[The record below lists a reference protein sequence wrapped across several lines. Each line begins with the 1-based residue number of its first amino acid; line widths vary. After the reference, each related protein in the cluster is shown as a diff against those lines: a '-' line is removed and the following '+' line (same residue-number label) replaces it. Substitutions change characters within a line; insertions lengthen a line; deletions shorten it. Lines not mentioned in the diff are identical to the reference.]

1 MLSTAFAP
9 NFAGRLIRAGYYFI
23 MDFIELTVQAPPELA
38 EILVAELGEV
48 GFDTFEDNDAGFCAY
63 TTEAAFDRDAV
74 AGIMSRYEDSKL
86 GLGELTY
93 SDRVI
98 TRQNWNAEWEKN
110 FQPLVIADK
119 ISVRA
124 PFHPRPAGVEYDI
137 EIMPRM
143 SFGTGHHETT
153 ALMLENQLG
162 VDHRGKRVLD
172 MGCGT
177 GILAIMAEKLGAR
190 QVLAVDVEPWTVEN
204 AADNAAENH
213 CRAVEC
219 RLGGAEVLAGE
230 APFDLILANI
240 NRNVLLE
247 DMGVYAALL
256 PAGRPIL
263 FSGFYEDDLALITAE
278 ATRQRLRYERH
289 RSLRGWVSAIFT
301 KL

>member
-1 MLSTAFAP
+1 
-9 NFAGRLIRAGYYFI
+9 

-38 EILVAELGEV
+38 DILVAELGEV

-63 TTEAAFDRDAV
+63 TTEEAFDRDAV
-74 AGIMSRYEDSKL
+74 AEIMSRYQ
-86 GLGELTY
+86 GIGELEF

-110 FQPLVIADK
+110 FQPLVIAGRV
-119 ISVRA
+119 SVRA
-124 PFHPRPAGVEYDI
+124 PFHPRPAGVEYDM

-153 ALMLENQLG
+153 ALMIENQLDL
-162 VDHRGKRVLD
+162 DHRGKRVLD

-190 QVLAVDVEPWTVEN
+190 QVLAIDVEPWTVEN
-204 AADNAAENH
+204 ARDNAQENY
-213 CRAVEC
+213 CRTIEC
-219 RLGGAEVLAGE
+219 RLGGAELLADE
-230 APFDLILANI
+230 APFDIILANI

-247 DMGVYAALL
+247 DMGAYVRLL
-256 PAGRPIL
+256 PSGNPIL
-263 FSGFYEDDLALITAE
+263 FSGFYEEDLPKITAE
-278 ATRQRLRYERH
+278 AIRLGLVYNCH
-289 RSLRGWVSAIFT
+289 RTLRSWISVIFT